1 MGTCSSVKKTNNKK
15 SSENNSKINYS
26 FQSTNHLPNPIQTKH
41 TKIKNLLKTVNAQ
54 KNLYKIR
61 NSEEQNLHIINDSNE
76 KLEDKDLL
84 IKSIKSNFFLNS
96 LDDDIIFEIIK
107 RMSLCSVPANVTIYK
122 QGTYGYYFYVIK
134 KVNVIYTLTTNFMML
149 KKSVVNSAQTLYYMI
164 QCDREL

>member
-15 SSENNSKINYS
+15 SSENNSKINNS

-84 IKSIKSNFFLNS
+84 IKSMKSNFFLNS
-96 LDDDIIFEIIK
+96 LDDDIILEIIK

-134 KVNVIYTLTTNFMML
+134 KGECNLYINDKFYDV
-149 KKSVVNSAQTLYYMI
+149 KKI
-164 QCDREL
+164 GD